1 MVNENKTLLFA
12 VLQNKNSK
20 IKYIFMIKIIE
31 IFVIKLMQAR
41 AVLDKKLNIFIFFF
55 VNFNS

>member
-55 VNFNS
+55 VNFSS

>member
-20 IKYIFMIKIIE
+20 IKYISMIKIIE